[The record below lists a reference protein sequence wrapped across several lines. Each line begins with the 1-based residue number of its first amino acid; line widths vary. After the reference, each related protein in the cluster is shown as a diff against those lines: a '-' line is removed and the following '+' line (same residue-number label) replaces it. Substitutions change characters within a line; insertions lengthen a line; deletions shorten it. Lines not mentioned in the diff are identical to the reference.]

1 MPFFT
6 FYQNNSG
13 GVFDGPAHYVIVEA
27 SDAEEAATRAETVGV
42 YFNGVED
49 GLDCECC
56 GDRWYPPSEGDG
68 TEVPEIYGQPAAE
81 RASGWMAPGTGVCVH
96 SIDGSKAWY

>member
-56 GDRWYPPSEGDG
+56 GDRWF
-68 TEVPEIYGQPAAE
+68 
-81 RASGWMAPGTGVCVH
+81 GV
-96 SIDGSKAWY
+96 